1 MFRLEET
8 EIAKAIQRAREL
20 HLMVRIIKFGE
31 YLVSESRG
39 NRHTVRCYR
48 ARAARHAASRDG
60 EAREHAVR

>member
-20 HLMVRIIKFGE
+20 HPMVRIIKFGD

-39 NRHTVRCYR
+39 NRHTVRCY
-48 ARAARHAASRDG
+48 RAARHAASRDG